1 MKTIVSLLWP
11 SNAPVLVEL
20 ARSGWGSFAWLAPP
34 GDAVLEQLNAL
45 GASGRAL
52 TIDASR
58 AGGYPAEADE
68 RTAALELIVERTIAP
83 LGASRG
89 RADGV
94 AAAARAAYRTS
105 IDTSMRLIDALDEV
119 HDRGGVAAVVLN
131 ETETKIGRV
140 PARWARSRGV
150 PVFMVTHGANLN
162 RYYTCT
168 AGVEADRAFVYGE
181 RGMDA
186 LLDQGLT
193 REKVTVTGNPGW
205 DGYAERR
212 SAKAAVREQI
222 VAAANFPPALPIVV
236 FVTTWSAKLSAFGDP
251 TLQERLVRAVFTA
264 CARLEAAGI
273 QLNLLVKARPLDRMG
288 KAELAA
294 VAASVGLSGFGF
306 TSGEMAA
313 PLAAADLVVGYDTG
327 AFVEAMLLD
336 VPCINLWDASSWI
349 FGPPFAATDA
359 IPLVLM
365 DDPERLAGVM
375 REVLF
380 DRATRE
386 RLAANAALRVNALSL
401 PGHGAA
407 ARVAGQIAGALV
419 P

>member
-1 MKTIVSLLWP
+1 
-11 SNAPVLVEL
+11 
-20 ARSGWGSFAWLAPP
+20 
-34 GDAVLEQLNAL
+34 
-45 GASGRAL
+45 
-52 TIDASR
+52 
-58 AGGYPAEADE
+58 
-68 RTAALELIVERTIAP
+68 
-83 LGASRG
+83 
-89 RADGV
+89 
-94 AAAARAAYRTS
+94 
-105 IDTSMRLIDALDEV
+105 
-119 HDRGGVAAVVLN
+119 
-131 ETETKIGRV
+131 
-140 PARWARSRGV
+140 
-150 PVFMVTHGANLN
+150 
-162 RYYTCT
+162 
-168 AGVEADRAFVYGE
+168 
-181 RGMDA
+181 
-186 LLDQGLT
+186 
-193 REKVTVTGNPGW
+193 
-205 DGYAERR
+205 
-212 SAKAAVREQI
+212 
-222 VAAANFPPALPIVV
+222 
-236 FVTTWSAKLSAFGDP
+236 
-251 TLQERLVRAVFTA
+251 
-264 CARLEAAGI
+264 
-273 QLNLLVKARPLDRMG
+273 MG